1 MQLICIFAATKKQ
14 KDMNTTMNTPIV
26 ISNYLGLLKGLSPE
40 LKMALA
46 VELINDATRRET
58 AKIKARKNSAHR
70 FFGAFQSDK
79 TAEEMIS
86 EIRGSRHFNRSI
98 AEF

>member
-1 MQLICIFAATKKQ
+1 
-14 KDMNTTMNTPIV
+14 MNTTTNSPIV

-46 VELINDATRRET
+46 VELINDATRKKTTRIT
-58 AKIKARKNSAHR
+58 ARKNTARR

-86 EIRGSRHFNRSI
+86 EIRESRHFNRNI